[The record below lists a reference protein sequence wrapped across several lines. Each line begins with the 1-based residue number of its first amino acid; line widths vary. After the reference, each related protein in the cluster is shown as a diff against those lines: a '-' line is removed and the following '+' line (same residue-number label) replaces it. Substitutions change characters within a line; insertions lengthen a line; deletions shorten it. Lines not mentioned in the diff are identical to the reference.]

1 MNIVKH
7 VKDNFP
13 SVSQLNKQYVA
24 TPPHPTLCLDNFMPL
39 DTVRAMKAECDSL
52 QWDKEFTR
60 AGSHMVEKSDLDDCP
75 VATDVK
81 NQLSSA
87 SFLKWLGDITGHYD
101 IIPDPYMVGA
111 GYMRCARG
119 NSLKIHTDFNFNNDL
134 KLYRMLSLVI
144 YLNEDWQ
151 KEWNGDLQ
159 FWDFERKGCVK
170 KYYPEAGK
178 MVLWRYNRL
187 GFHGHPEPLACPKD
201 TYRDGFRMFYY
212 VSEHAGYKLDK
223 TPHRSLYYYDPNT
236 QEPYDITS
244 E

>member
-13 SVSQLNKQYVA
+13 SVSRLNKQYVA
-24 TPPHPTLCLDNFMPL
+24 TPPHPTLCLDNFIPL

-111 GYMRCARG
+111 GYMRCASG
-119 NSLKIHTDFNFNNDL
+119 HSLKIRHLTNCGELD
-134 KLYRMLSLVI
+134 SL
-144 YLNEDWQ
+144 
-151 KEWNGDLQ
+151 G
-159 FWDFERKGCVK
+159 
-170 KYYPEAGK
+170 
-178 MVLWRYNRL
+178 VLDHMGL
-187 GFHGHPEPLACPKD
+187 L
-201 TYRDGFRMFYY
+201 
-212 VSEHAGYKLDK
+212 
-223 TPHRSLYYYDPNT
+223 
-236 QEPYDITS
+236 I
-244 E
+244 

>member
-1 MNIVKH
+1 
-7 VKDNFP
+7 
-13 SVSQLNKQYVA
+13 
-24 TPPHPTLCLDNFMPL
+24 
-39 DTVRAMKAECDSL
+39 MKAECDSL

-170 KYYPEAGK
+170 NIIRRQAKWCYGDTIVWAF
-178 MVLWRYNRL
+178 MDIQNR
-187 GFHGHPEPLACPKD
+187 
-201 TYRDGFRMFYY
+201 
-212 VSEHAGYKLDK
+212 
-223 TPHRSLYYYDPNT
+223 
-236 QEPYDITS
+236 
-244 E
+244 